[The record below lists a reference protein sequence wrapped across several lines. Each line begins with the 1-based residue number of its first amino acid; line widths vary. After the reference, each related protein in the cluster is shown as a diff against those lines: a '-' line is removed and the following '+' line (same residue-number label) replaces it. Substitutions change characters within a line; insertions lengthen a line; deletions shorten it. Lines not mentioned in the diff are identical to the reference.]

1 MNAGDVMT
9 TGVVTVAADT
19 PVGEI
24 VGLLLRHGISAVPVL
39 DELGAVVGLVSEGDL
54 LRRAELGTE
63 KRVTGWRAFFTG
75 TARLAG
81 DYVRSHGRVAADVM
95 TREVVCVGP
104 GTTLDTIAGLM
115 EKHHIRRVPV
125 VQERKLV
132 GIVSRKN
139 LLRALAAIPADG
151 SAPVTGDAG
160 PAAASDGEIRYALMK
175 ELSAQPWSRRADN
188 SVVVTGGVVH
198 LWGLVTSPEESRA
211 LELAAQ
217 AVAGVKEVQNHT
229 VVLTDAAY
237 PMYPGSYVGG

>member
-9 TGVVTVAADT
+9 TGVVTVSADT

-39 DELGAVVGLVSEGDL
+39 DKLGAVVGLVSEGDL

-81 DYVRSHGRVAADVM
+81 DYVRSHGKVAADIM

-104 GTTLDTIAGLM
+104 GTTLDAIAGLM

-125 VQERKLV
+125 VQERRLV

-139 LLRALAAIPADG
+139 LLRALAAIPAD
-151 SAPVTGDAG
+151 AG
-160 PAAASDGEIRYALMK
+160 PAAASDGEIRFALMK
-175 ELSAQPWSRRADN
+175 ELAGQAWSRRADN

-211 LELAAQ
+211 LELAAGS
-217 AVAGVKEVQNHT
+217 VAGVKEVQNHT
-229 VVLTDAAY
+229 VVLTEAPY
-237 PMYPGSYVGG
+237 PVYPGSFIGG